1 MTYQTP
7 AQSGGTL
14 LEVKD
19 LSMFYLTKSS
29 CVRAVNEVSFTV
41 REGET
46 FGLVGESGCGKST
59 AVRSL
64 IRLLPEAGKIVSGTI
79 TYKGQDVTAM
89 SEREVRRLRGREIG
103 MIFQDPMTSLN
114 PVTKVSKQF
123 YESLK
128 AEGLSRR
135 EMRERAIELLRLVDI
150 PEPEQRLDNYVHEMS
165 GGMRQRVMIAIALAS
180 RPKLL
185 LADEPTT
192 ALDVTIQDQIIALL
206 NSLRAKLGMSV
217 LLVTHDLGVVNE
229 MCDHVAVMYAGRIVE
244 TADTHGLLHD
254 SRHPYTCGLIN
265 SLPAEHD
272 TRTRLEPIHGA
283 PPNLAQEIVGCPFAP
298 RCPYATD
305 VCRSVLPEMSEVA
318 PGHQVRCHHA
328 DPTDRARMTEPT
340 SSVTLQGGAA

>member
-29 CVRAVNEVSFTV
+29 CVRAVNEVTFTV

-328 DPTDRARMTEPT
+328 DPTDRALMTEPT